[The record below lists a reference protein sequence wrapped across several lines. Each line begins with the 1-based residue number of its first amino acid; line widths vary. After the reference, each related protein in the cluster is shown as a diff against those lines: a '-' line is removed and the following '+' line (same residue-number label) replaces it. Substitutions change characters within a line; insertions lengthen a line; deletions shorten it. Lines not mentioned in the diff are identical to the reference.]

1 MKSPAEYRSL
11 ADRLKTI
18 HHECLDAEIRSATW
32 GAADALDGIAQALE
46 QDRAVKEYCGACGAT
61 INSRAHAL
69 QFAAAQ
75 QEIAELKHDLTRIY
89 EADAEHL
96 AENATLRRKLELCE
110 RDAEACVCKGN
121 WREILKECD
130 GLIGKDF
137 VNAKAEKY
145 VFFGLVHGDD
155 DYYYGMWR
163 EGHLHLLSCVGDIT
177 GHGYTLADSQRE
189 GT

>member
-69 QFAAAQ
+69 QLAAAQ
-75 QEIAELKHDLTRIY
+75 QEIARRRDVFVDTQTQLLAAQKEL
-89 EADAEHL
+89 
-96 AENATLRRKLELCE
+96 ATINRKLELCE
-110 RDAEACVCKGN
+110 RVIEAAKFANWCPDAGGYVDGRSIEDCYERLHESLVDHFKCGYPDSLYVPMPDYITEAELDK
-121 WREILKECD
+121 RIQE
-130 GLIGKDF
+130 
-137 VNAKAEKY
+137 AA
-145 VFFGLVHGDD
+145 
-155 DYYYGMWR
+155 
-163 EGHLHLLSCVGDIT
+163 T
-177 GHGYTLADSQRE
+177 ALADSQRE